1 MHDPIKA
8 LLNVPDQEVA
18 DRLTEKWTDAKLGE
32 LQYVGV
38 TVGKTAA
45 LKRKDNGLVTS
56 TVAAAFSW
64 ASIPTDPWS
73 VDACWMSSLVL
84 ALTAISLAAQQTIG
98 LNRLRSCENGL
109 LKIRHLLGE
118 APWKQEH
125 HSDVS
130 HVSDD
135 AKDGFNRTKIKR
147 SQLWAWQTPIMM
159 SNFAILLFIVGLMI
173 AIFAR
178 AAATMGDWS
187 KPDGKIAVFFGGA
200 TVFAGV
206 NYLICWISLNRG
218 SLVSST
224 QLKAPG

>member
-1 MHDPIKA
+1 
-8 LLNVPDQEVA
+8 
-18 DRLTEKWTDAKLGE
+18 
-32 LQYVGV
+32 
-38 TVGKTAA
+38 
-45 LKRKDNGLVTS
+45 
-56 TVAAAFSW
+56 
-64 ASIPTDPWS
+64 
-73 VDACWMSSLVL
+73 MSSLVL

-187 KPDGKIAVFFGGA
+187 KPDGKVPPALLSLGLRRLTEVSRLQYSLAVRPCLRA
-200 TVFAGV
+200 S
-206 NYLICWISLNRG
+206 II
-218 SLVSST
+218 
-224 QLKAPG
+224 